1 MNPYPTFFVKNRVS
15 MNGPLRIQQ
24 KNAMSMG
31 NASLGSFFW
40 GHVHVASDCMRGE
53 RERLVSVLYFICLW
67 LHHMLNVFSCFQS
80 PIWGERV
87 KHLVVLLHWIV
98 DRVKCKSLSAR
109 KFILVYGFIK
119 WTNWHLLPS
128 SWNEGVCRNLIQLI
142 SFFLSILL
150 FAIKEFIYFLI

>member
-53 RERLVSVLYFICLW
+53 K
-67 LHHMLNVFSCFQS
+67 
-80 PIWGERV
+80 GE
-87 KHLVVLLHWIV
+87 I
-98 DRVKCKSLSAR
+98 SLSIV
-109 KFILVYGFIK
+109 FY
-119 WTNWHLLPS
+119 LLMVAS
-128 SWNEGVCRNLIQLI
+128 H
-142 SFFLSILL
+142 
-150 FAIKEFIYFLI
+150 A